1 MDYNMSYTH
10 MASIKL
16 QAFMAHAGIAS
27 RRKSEELIA
36 EGKVK
41 VNGEVAHVG
50 QRIDPNQDR
59 VTVQG
64 KRLKTAET
72 KRYFL
77 VYKPRNYVSTTSD
90 ELGRRTVLQLLP
102 ETKERL
108 YPVGRLDYESEGLMI
123 LTNDGDFAYKTTHPK
138 FKIPKTYRAT
148 VAGTPTYKSLNMMRE
163 GVKLKE
169 GFTKPDSLDVVEER
183 EYETILELTIHQ
195 GYNRQVRRMFERI
208 GYEVTKLVRI
218 KFGKLSVT
226 DLRDAKYQ
234 ELTRA
239 EVQAAL

>member
-1 MDYNMSYTH
+1 MHMS
-10 MASIKL
+10 SLKL
-16 QAFMAHAGIAS
+16 QTYMAHAGVAS

-41 VNGEVAHVG
+41 VNGEVAHIG
-50 QRIDPNQDR
+50 QRIDTKKDT
-59 VTVQG
+59 VLVQG

-77 VYKPRNYVSTTSD
+77 VYKPRNYVSTTQD
-90 ELGRRTVLQLLP
+90 ELGRRTILDLLP
-102 ETKERL
+102 KTPERL

-123 LTNDGDFAYKTTHPK
+123 VTNDGDFAYKTTHPK

-148 VAGTPTYKSLNMMRE
+148 VAGTPTYKALNMMRE

-169 GFTKPDSLDVVEER
+169 GFTRPDRMEVLEEN
-183 EYETILELTIHQ
+183 EHETVLEVTIHQ

-208 GYEVTKLVRI
+208 GYEVVRLERI
-218 KFGKLSVT
+218 KFGHLSLS
-226 DLRDAKYQ
+226 DLQDTTYR
-234 ELTRA
+234 ELTP
-239 EVQAAL
+239 EEIHKGVQ

>member
-1 MDYNMSYTH
+1 

-16 QAFMAHAGIAS
+16 QAYMAQAGVAS

-50 QRIDPNQDR
+50 QRIDAQKDK
-59 VTVQG
+59 VHVLG

-77 VYKPRNYVSTTSD
+77 VYKPRNYVSTTQD
-90 ELGRRTVLQLLP
+90 ELGRRTILQLLP
-102 ETKERL
+102 ETTERL

-123 LTNDGDFAYKTTHPK
+123 VTNDGDFAYKTTHPK
-138 FKIPKTYRAT
+138 FEIPKTYRAT
-148 VAGTPTYKSLNMMRE
+148 VAGTPTYKALNMMRE

-169 GFTKPDSLDVVEER
+169 GFTRPDSLDVVEEKD
-183 EYETILELTIHQ
+183 YETVLEVTIHQ

-208 GYEVTKLVRI
+208 GYEVVRLVRI
-218 KFGKLSVT
+218 KFGKLSLT
-226 DLRDAKYQ
+226 DLHDAPYR
-234 ELTRA
+234 ELTKA
-239 EVQAAL
+239 EVHAAV